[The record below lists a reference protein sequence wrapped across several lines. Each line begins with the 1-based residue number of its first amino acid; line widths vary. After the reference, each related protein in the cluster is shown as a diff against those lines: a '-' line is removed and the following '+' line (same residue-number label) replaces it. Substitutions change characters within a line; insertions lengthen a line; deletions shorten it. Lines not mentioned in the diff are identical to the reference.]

1 MNLRQAMSRFQ
12 NTIYARAVRHG
23 LTLAIP
29 FLIMGSFALLLTNFP
44 LGVYQNFIRTWMN
57 GAASAI
63 LETLYQISLGSLA
76 LVLTVTISI
85 SYGHLTET
93 DQLFFCT
100 PLSRSAPTWLSAEG
114 LKTRVT
120 TFLMQNGYSQQW

>member
-44 LGVYQNFIRTWMN
+44 LGVYQDFIRTWMN
-57 GAASAI
+57 SAASAI

-93 DQLFFCT
+93 DQLFCT
-100 PLSRSAPTWLSAEG
+100 LLSRSAPTWLSAEG

>member
-44 LGVYQNFIRTWMN
+44 LGVYQDFIRTWMN

-93 DQLFFCT
+93 DQLFLY
-100 PLSRSAPTWLSAEG
+100 PIVA
-114 LKTRVT
+114 V
-120 TFLMQNGYSQQW
+120 

>member
-44 LGVYQNFIRTWMN
+44 LGVYQDFIRTWMN

-85 SYGHLTET
+85 SYGHLTERIS
-93 DQLFFCT
+93 FFCT